1 MQLEISHK
9 RVIST
14 WFSEIILCLLFLKI
28 NQFKEAYVRVV
39 YSALLHHLRTGSEA
53 QGTLFFFFFL
63 LSLFSLHSLPLPFMC
78 LHVNRFSFAYLSP
91 SPCQAY
97 AETFI
102 SLFYTVLFLWVT
114 NTFCLYYNFFLSYL

>member
-28 NQFKEAYVRVV
+28 NQLKEAYFRVV

-53 QGTLFFFFFL
+53 QGTLFFFFFSVVIIFIAFPAPAFHVLACKPFL
-63 LSLFSLHSLPLPFMC
+63 LCLSQSQPLP
-78 LHVNRFSFAYLSP
+78 
-91 SPCQAY
+91 
-97 AETFI
+97 
-102 SLFYTVLFLWVT
+102 SL
-114 NTFCLYYNFFLSYL
+114 C